1 MDGPTDGW
9 LVFLD
14 SPLPARL
21 AAGAES
27 AVALAGWVFHP
38 SSATVSVTIACG
50 DGPEVPVD
58 AHSMGRPDV
67 RNALA
72 PAGRAARR
80 RAQASGFWGLLP
92 LPAVRAETTV
102 PIRLRARATN
112 GATLEEQLGELTL
125 VPAEPPPGGGAGP
138 VDDAALVIC
147 LATHEPDPEL
157 LAAQIDSIRAQSYPD
172 WHCLVVDDASSD
184 AGRARLRA
192 TLAGDPRFTL
202 VEHRRNLGFYG
213 NFERALLR
221 VPPTARYVALSD
233 QDDLWFPDKLERL
246 VAALE
251 ADGAQLAYGDM
262 HVVERDGRLRQRSFW
277 TSRPNNHRDLAAL
290 LSANTVTG
298 AACVFRRELLDRAL
312 PLPPRWRHAYHDH
325 WLALV
330 ALTTGTIAFV
340 DAPLQAYVQHDQQ
353 VIGHVDGPVERRSRW
368 QRVPLAPA
376 WLRHHRLSVAMGG
389 GDYTGHTLYRR
400 WLGTILLARV
410 GTVAT
415 PRARGILRRA
425 ADGDRGVRGLVLA
438 VVRAVAGRGP
448 RRSTV
453 GHHAAELRGALWR
466 RRNRCQARTSLLPA
480 GALEPAARHFDDL
493 VRYLPDERD

>member
-1 MDGPTDGW
+1 M
-9 LVFLD
+9 
-14 SPLPARL
+14 
-21 AAGAES
+21 
-27 AVALAGWVFHP
+27 
-38 SSATVSVTIACG
+38 
-50 DGPEVPVD
+50 
-58 AHSMGRPDV
+58 

-72 PAGRAARR
+72 PAGRTARR

-102 PIRLRARATN
+102 PIRLRARAAN
-112 GATLEEQLGELTL
+112 GAALEELLGQVTL
-125 VPAEPPPGGGAGP
+125 VPAASPPVSAADPGG
-138 VDDAALVIC
+138 DAALVIC

-157 LAAQIDSIRAQSYPD
+157 LAAQVESIRTQSYED

-184 AGRARLRA
+184 AGRELVRA

-221 VPPTARYVALSD
+221 VPTSADYVALSD
-233 QDDLWFPDKLERL
+233 QDDVWFPDKLRRL
-246 VAALE
+246 VDAL

-262 HVVERDGRLRQRSFW
+262 HVVERDGRLRQGSFW

-312 PLPPRWRHAYHDH
+312 PLPPRWRNAYHDH

-330 ALTTGTIAFV
+330 ALSTGTIAFV
-340 DAPLQAYVQHDQQ
+340 DTPLQAYVQHDQQ
-353 VIGHVDGPVERRSRW
+353 VIGHVDRAADRRAR
-368 QRVPLAPA
+368 RARIPLAPA
-376 WLRHHRLSVAMGG
+376 WLRHHRLSIAMGG
-389 GDYTGHTLYRR
+389 GDYAGHTLYRR

-410 GTVAT
+410 GALAA
-415 PRARGILRRA
+415 PRKRRILRRA
-425 ADGDRGVRGLVLA
+425 AAGDRGARGLLLA
-438 VVRAVAGRGP
+438 AARAFAGRGP

-466 RRNRCQARTSLLPA
+466 RRNRCQARTSLLPP
-480 GALEPAARHFDDL
+480 GALEPAARHFDGL
-493 VRYLPDERD
+493 VAYLPDERD